1 MKKIITVL
9 LFINLAV
16 CMFGEDS
23 SIQFSKEEMKK
34 CKNTEAF
41 IKFLHPRLC
50 IFAVVDI
57 GFGMEEIM
65 NAVGYTISN
74 RMNCIFILCF
84 QGIWIWFT
92 LMMNKARK
100 EFFYQKAKRFLRLIE
115 VRLTKNNKKRTV
127 VQRRGCVISHPP
139 V

>member
-1 MKKIITVL
+1 MKMMTIFD
-9 LFINLAV
+9 FIMIALGAYILYMENHMKTTGKV
-16 CMFGEDS
+16 PEFF
-23 SIQFSKEEMKK
+23 IPKEEMKK

-84 QGIWIWFT
+84 LGIWIWFT

-100 EFFYQKAKRFLRLIE
+100 EFFY
-115 VRLTKNNKKRTV
+115 
-127 VQRRGCVISHPP
+127 
-139 V
+139 